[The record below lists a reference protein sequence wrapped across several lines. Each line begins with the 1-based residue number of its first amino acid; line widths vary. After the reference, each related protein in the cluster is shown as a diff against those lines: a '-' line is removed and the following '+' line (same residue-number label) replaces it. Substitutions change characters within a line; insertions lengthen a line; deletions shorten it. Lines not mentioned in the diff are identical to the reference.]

1 MKKLILISIA
11 LFSMSSFAK
20 EGQTWDVVSA
30 VCADGSEAQTP
41 FGVWKLQYVISSDKM
56 ITNYLNIKTGDL
68 MYSTTSNL
76 VIKNGLL
83 ITSLVSGGDSKK
95 LADLFNIVAIP
106 QIGKLSVYECS
117 ATPTTLTLK
126 GTDTDFSCKDNS
138 KVVMTL
144 K

>member
-1 MKKLILISIA
+1 MKKIILISVA

-30 VCADGSEAQTP
+30 VCADGSQAQDQ
-41 FGVWKLQYVISSDKM
+41 FGIWKLQYIISSDKM
-56 ITNYLNIKTGDL
+56 ITNYLNIKSGDL

-83 ITSLVSGGDSKK
+83 ITSVVSGSDSKK
-95 LADLFNIVAIP
+95 LEELYGIVAKP
-106 QIGKLSVYECS
+106 QIAKLSVYEYS

-126 GTDTDFSCKDNS
+126 GTDLDYSCKDNS
-138 KVVMTL
+138 KVVLTL